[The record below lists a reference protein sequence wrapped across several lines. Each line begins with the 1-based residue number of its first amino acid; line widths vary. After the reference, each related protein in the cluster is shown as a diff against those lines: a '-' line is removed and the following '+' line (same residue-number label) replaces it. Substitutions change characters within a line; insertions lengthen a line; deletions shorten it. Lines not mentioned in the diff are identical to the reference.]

1 VRGELTNKKLRNLYS
16 LRSGVELVIAVYPF
30 SHAFF
35 VKSDHTMLFALDKFF
50 FLRFQIKPI
59 QMKPV
64 RYTSNSTLKYFLDHN
79 FLSITLFGLS
89 SLYVKG
95 NQFVGT

>member
-50 FLRFQIKPI
+50 
-59 QMKPV
+59 
-64 RYTSNSTLKYFLDHN
+64 S
-79 FLSITLFGLS
+79 
-89 SLYVKG
+89 YVSR
-95 NQFVGT
+95 

>member
-1 VRGELTNKKLRNLYS
+1 
-16 LRSGVELVIAVYPF
+16 
-30 SHAFF
+30 
-35 VKSDHTMLFALDKFF
+35 
-50 FLRFQIKPI
+50 
-59 QMKPV
+59 MKPV